1 MRLKS
6 GLHASNR
13 KGSWISKKIKSK
25 QKDKKER
32 QLLKLLPLDEGE
44 ESHILVFCFFLIV
57 IDYFRNLIFNTNL
70 QILGWS
76 EFSRHIET
84 TGKNR

>member
-44 ESHILVFCFFLIV
+44 ESHILVFFF
-57 IDYFRNLIFNTNL
+57 
-70 QILGWS
+70 
-76 EFSRHIET
+76 
-84 TGKNR
+84 

>member
-44 ESHILVFCFFLIV
+44 ESHILVFSFYPGNKSMRLEKSNSFYS
-57 IDYFRNLIFNTNL
+57 YFA
-70 QILGWS
+70 
-76 EFSRHIET
+76 EE
-84 TGKNR
+84 KYVM